1 MAWRI
6 NAELEVRELKE
17 TEACTAYDFYREAEK
32 LLTQRDAVA
41 AAPLLRQA
49 AGQLPG
55 ERAIERLLALALYGS
70 SLFGE
75 AEPVLRRLVEVS
87 PLDPDVRHLLA
98 QTLVELDRAE
108 EAQAHF
114 ALAGRLEPAYG
125 VSCRT
130 WGGGRA
136 GAPDRNGLG

>member
-1 MAWRI
+1 M

-17 TEACTAYDFYREAEK
+17 AEACTAYDFYREAEK

-55 ERAIERLLALALYGS
+55 ERGIERLLALALYGS

-75 AEPVLRRLVEVS
+75 AEPVLRRLVEAS
-87 PLDPDVRHLLA
+87 PLDADVRHLLA

-114 ALAGRLEPAYG
+114 ALAGRLEPAYA

-136 GAPDRNGLG
+136 GPPDRNGVG